1 MNEGICK
8 CGLQEVNSKCLNA
21 YFIAHNIGADA
32 SEQPNE
38 KQRRK
43 KNAVKISLIWVKQLI
58 VSEN

>member
-21 YFIAHNIGADA
+21 YFIAHNIGQVAADA

-43 KNAVKISLIWVKQLI
+43 KNADKISLIWVKQLI
-58 VSEN
+58 